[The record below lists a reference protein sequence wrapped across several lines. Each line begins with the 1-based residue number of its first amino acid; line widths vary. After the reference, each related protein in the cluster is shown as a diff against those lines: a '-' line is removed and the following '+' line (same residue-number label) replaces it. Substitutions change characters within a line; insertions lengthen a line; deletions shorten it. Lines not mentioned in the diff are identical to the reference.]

1 MFTGIVG
8 SGHIARIERSDDRI
22 KLGLRAEDHYP
33 ECQLGDSVAV
43 DGMCLTVEEKVD
55 GEMVFFVS
63 SETMDKTIVRHY
75 QTGRL
80 VNVELPLRPHDRIG
94 GHHVLGHVDC
104 TATVHSVNQSPG
116 GWFVKIQVPEPFQ
129 RYLVYKGS
137 VAVNGVSLTVN
148 AIHDNVLELCIIPV
162 TVQKTNFQTL
172 QAGDEVNMEFDILAK
187 YTERLLNK

>member
-22 KLGLRAEDHYP
+22 KLGLRAEDLYP

-104 TATVHSVNQSPG
+104 TATVHSVDQSPG

-148 AIHDNVLELCIIPV
+148 AIQDNVLELCIIPV

-187 YTERLLNK
+187 YTERLLNR

>member
-8 SGHIARIERSDDRI
+8 SGTIARIERSDDRI
-22 KLGLRAEDHYP
+22 KLGLRAEDHYS

-43 DGMCLTVEEKVD
+43 DGMCLTVEEKIE
-55 GEMVFFVS
+55 GELVFFVS
-63 SETMDKTIVRHY
+63 SETIDKTIVRHY
-75 QTGRL
+75 QTGRM
-80 VNVELPLRPHDRIG
+80 VNVELPLRPNDRIG

-104 TATVHSVNQSPG
+104 TTNVHSVDQSPG

-148 AIHDNVLELCIIPV
+148 AVDGDLMELCIIPV

-172 QAGDEVNMEFDILAK
+172 VAGDEVNMEFDILAK
-187 YTERLLNK
+187 YTERLLQK

>member
-8 SGHIARIERSDDRI
+8 SGKIARVERSNDRI
-22 KLGLRAEDHYP
+22 RLGLRAEDHYP

-63 SETMDKTIVRHY
+63 SETIDKTIVRHY
-75 QTGRL
+75 ETGRL
-80 VNVELPLRPHDRIG
+80 VNVELPLRPQDRMG

-104 TATVHSVNQSPG
+104 TARVHSVDKALSA
-116 GWFVKIQVPEPFQ
+116 WFIQIQIPEPFLP
-129 RYLVYKGS
+129 YLVYKGS

-148 AIHDNVLELCIIPV
+148 AIHGNLMELCIIPV

-172 QAGDEVNMEFDILAK
+172 ESGDEVNMEFDILAK
-187 YTERLLNK
+187 YTERLLKK

>member
-1 MFTGIVG
+1 M
-8 SGHIARIERSDDRI
+8 
-22 KLGLRAEDHYP
+22 
-33 ECQLGDSVAV
+33 
-43 DGMCLTVEEKVD
+43 
-55 GEMVFFVS
+55 
-63 SETMDKTIVRHY
+63 
-75 QTGRL
+75 
-80 VNVELPLRPHDRIG
+80 
-94 GHHVLGHVDC
+94 
-104 TATVHSVNQSPG
+104 
-116 GWFVKIQVPEPFQ
+116 KIQVPEPFQ